1 MTEEIEPI
9 SADEARAILN
19 ATLIEQLGEAW
30 DDERDGWSVV
40 SGHDYMARVMKGSRM
55 IDFYVDLL
63 GNVTV
68 EEKETGGIHN
78 NARIIA
84 FMMLIASLL
93 AALIL
98 ARLSG
103 YL

>member
-1 MTEEIEPI
+1 MSEEIEPI
-9 SADEARAILN
+9 NPEEARRILN
-19 ATLIEQLGEAW
+19 NAIVDHLGKDW
-30 DDERDGWSVV
+30 DDEREGWSVV

-55 IDFYVDLL
+55 VDFYVDLL

-68 EEKETGGIHN
+68 EEKETGIFQS
-78 NARIIA
+78 NARLVA
-84 FMMLIASLL
+84 FMMITASLL
-93 AALIL
+93 VALVL